1 VLGEGHISLSTSGY
15 VLVDDCMALAIN
27 DFALILSS
35 LLLACQSV
43 DSRYSKV
50 GSVMF
55 SRMREDIKAIIDR
68 DPAAKGWLEV
78 VLCYPSFHVIQ
89 THRLA
94 KWFWQRK
101 LYLIGR
107 WISQV
112 GRSLTGIEI
121 HPGATIGRRFFIDHG
136 MGVVIGEFAEV
147 GDDVTLYHGVTL
159 GGTSPSVDSASQRGK
174 KRHPTLG
181 NCVIVGSGAQ
191 ILGPVTVGDFARVGA
206 NAVVI
211 SDVAERTNVIAP
223 LAKPVQIA
231 RAEQKSLDSFVAY
244 GIPTDGL
251 EELGNEPVDAERLK
265 AQLKLMKARLS
276 AIEDKLPTSRGVP
289 VTDEAVSDTP
299 SDNQPLV

>member
-1 VLGEGHISLSTSGY
+1 
-15 VLVDDCMALAIN
+15 
-27 DFALILSS
+27 
-35 LLLACQSV
+35 
-43 DSRYSKV
+43 
-50 GSVMF
+50 
-55 SRMREDIKAIIDR
+55 
-68 DPAAKGWLEV
+68 
-78 VLCYPSFHVIQ
+78 
-89 THRLA
+89 
-94 KWFWQRK
+94 
-101 LYLIGR
+101 
-107 WISQV
+107 
-112 GRSLTGIEI
+112 
-121 HPGATIGRRFFIDHG
+121 

-211 SDVAERTNVIAP
+211 SDVAERTTVIAP

-251 EELGNEPVDAERLK
+251 EELGNEPLDPERLK

-276 AIEDKLPTSRGVP
+276 AIEDKLPASGGVP
-289 VTDEAVSDTP
+289 VADEALPEKP
-299 SDNQPLV
+299 SDKQPLV